1 MSTKMYV
8 NDSTFGRIR
17 GFPGEG
23 RQMTLG
29 LSRTAILA
37 VSLTISSKTFKMRPA
52 LLYGDTQS
60 VVGFQ

>member
-52 LLYGDTQS
+52 L
-60 VVGFQ
+60 